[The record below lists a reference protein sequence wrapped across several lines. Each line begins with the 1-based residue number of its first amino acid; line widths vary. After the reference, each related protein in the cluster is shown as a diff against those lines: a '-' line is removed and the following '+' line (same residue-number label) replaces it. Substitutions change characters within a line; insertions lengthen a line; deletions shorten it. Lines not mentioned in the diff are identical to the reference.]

1 MDNVEH
7 LVWENPY
14 GLALRNGCQGAAA
27 SLAAIVVGAALAI
40 PGCDVSR
47 VAWASESGIPNVRA
61 IDRGSDHAMRVA
73 VVEANSKVI
82 SQNTSA
88 TDAIHISLEGVRA
101 DVRGLSMQIASQ
113 PCQAEEISDRMVEEM
128 RQVKDKPPP
137 GPA

>member
-1 MDNVEH
+1 MMTVDLTQALQFGALGV
-7 LVWENPY
+7 
-14 GLALRNGCQGAAA
+14 LALV
-27 SLAAIVVGAALAI
+27 LVGVGYGVRLWATQSAALTE
-40 PGCDVSR
+40 R
-47 VAWASESGIPNVRA
+47 VI
-61 IDRGSDHAMRVA
+61 A

-88 TDAIHISLEGVRA
+88 TDAIHTSLEGVRA

-113 PCQAEEISDRMVEEM
+113 PCQAEEIAERMVEEM